1 MADGIRI
8 NDAALEISPSGLQ
21 ALVNQQGAEVK
32 ITRLDLTVSP
42 EALATLLSRMAPE
55 GAPPPSAEVSDGRLL
70 VTTEQPGKRTV
81 IDLEVGGF
89 RLELTSGGLR
99 LVGGGDA
106 SPAPE

>member
-8 NDAALEISPSGLQ
+8 NDASLEISPGGLE
-21 ALVNQQGAEVK
+21 AMMRREGAEVK

-55 GAPPPSAEVSDGRLL
+55 GEPPPTAQVEEGRLL
-70 VTTEQPGKRTV
+70 VTRQQEGKRTV

-89 RLELTSGGLR
+89 RLELTPGGLR
-99 LVGGGDA
+99 LVGGRGGE
-106 SPAPE
+106 SNTP